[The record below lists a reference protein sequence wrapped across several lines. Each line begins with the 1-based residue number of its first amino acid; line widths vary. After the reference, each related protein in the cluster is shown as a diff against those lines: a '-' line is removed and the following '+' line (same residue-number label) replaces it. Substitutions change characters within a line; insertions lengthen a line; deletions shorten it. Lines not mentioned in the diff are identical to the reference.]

1 MSYTWDIPLFVTK
14 IGVVIIENVGK
25 WAILAQDEE
34 LQEKNY
40 NQKCFPECQLL
51 LAEYY
56 HNTISCYSSS
66 RAKIAISIQFQ

>member
-1 MSYTWDIPLFVTK
+1 MTK

-25 WAILAQDEE
+25 WAILAQDKE
-34 LQEKNY
+34 LQEKITTKNVFL
-40 NQKCFPECQLL
+40 NVSFF

-56 HNTISCYSSS
+56 QNIISCYSSS